1 MTTKSKPHIRYNKA
15 AVSMTIDPDQC
26 EQLDAIRTL
35 RRTSRAAIIRE
46 AIDLYLLQNSPLRSI
61 PTPTNHSE
69 TTDVRA
75 A

>member
-1 MTTKSKPHIRYNKA
+1 MATKNKPHIRYNKA

-26 EQLDAIRTL
+26 EQLDAISTL

-46 AIDLYLLQNSPLRSI
+46 AIDLYLFENSRRQTSPY
-61 PTPTNHSE
+61 PTINDTE
-69 TTDVRA
+69 RA